1 MLVMHTNSSLADG
14 HMQEHLVLF
23 PAFTKGPG
31 TLGDFRCR
39 IQDEECPTA
48 NRVGPDREG
57 FRVQLSKPM
66 MALEGFRISLLAW
79 SPCEPLKLKF
89 RKARIG

>member
-1 MLVMHTNSSLADG
+1 
-14 HMQEHLVLF
+14 VLL

-31 TLGDFRCR
+31 TLVDFRCR
-39 IQDEECPTA
+39 IQDKERPTA
-48 NRVGPDREG
+48 NSIGPDRED

-89 RKARIG
+89 RKTRIG